1 MQEKVLLKNLGV
13 RHAER
18 IDVYMARGGY
28 QAVRKALLEFE
39 PQEIIEMVKKSGLRG
54 RGGAGFPTGLKWDF
68 MPKDPKVT
76 KYLCINFDE
85 GETGT
90 FKDRYLVEE
99 DPHQVLEGAIIAAYA
114 VGANKAYMYTRGE
127 FPLGMK
133 RWIKAVAEAYGR
145 GFLGQNILGTDFSLD
160 VFVHRGAGAYICGE
174 ETALMESLEGKRGE
188 PRLKPPFPTQVG
200 LFGQPTLINNVET
213 LACVPHI
220 VLRGPEWFASIGT
233 EESKGPK
240 LFCVSG
246 HVERPGLYELPMG
259 TTLREIIYEHAG
271 GVWEGRKLKAVIPG
285 GASTPMLTP
294 EHLDVPMAFETL
306 PKVGSMLGTGA
317 VIVMD
322 ETTCMV
328 NAVLH
333 LARFFAHES
342 CGKCAPCRVGT
353 STMLKILEGIEAGEG
368 RDGDIDLLLDI
379 CETMYGKTF
388 CPLGDAAI
396 SPITS
401 SIKYFRDEYEYHIK
415 EKRCMV

>member
-1 MQEKVLLKNLGV
+1 MLEKVLLKNMGV
-13 RHAER
+13 RHVER
-18 IDVYMARGGY
+18 IDIYMARGGY
-28 QAVRKALLEFE
+28 QAVRKALLEFK

-68 MPKDPKVT
+68 MPKDPNVT

-114 VGANKAYMYTRGE
+114 VGARKAYMYTRGE

-145 GFLGQNILGTDFSLD
+145 GFLGENILGTDFSLD
-160 VFVHRGAGAYICGE
+160 VYVHRGAGAYICGE

-188 PRLKPPFPTQVG
+188 PRVKPPFPTQVG

-233 EESKGPK
+233 EQSKGPK
-240 LFCVSG
+240 IFCVSG
-246 HVERPGLYELPMG
+246 HVKRPGNYELPMG
-259 TTLREIIYEHAG
+259 TPLREIIYGHAG
-271 GVWEGRKLKAVIPG
+271 GIRDGRKLKAVIPG

-294 EHLDVPMAFETL
+294 EQLDVPMAFETL

-322 ETTCMV
+322 ENTCIV

-342 CGKCAPCRVGT
+342 CGKCTLCRVGT
-353 STMLKILEGIEAGEG
+353 STMLRILERIEAGEG

-388 CPLGDAAI
+388 CPLGDAATN
-396 SPITS
+396 PVTS
-401 SIKYFRDEYEYHIK
+401 SIKYFREEYEYHIE

>member
-1 MQEKVLLKNLGV
+1 MLEKVLLKNMGV
-13 RHAER
+13 RHVER
-18 IDVYMARGGY
+18 IDIYMARGGY

-68 MPKDPKVT
+68 MPKDPNVT

-114 VGANKAYMYTRGE
+114 VGARKAYMYTRGE

-145 GFLGQNILGTDFSLD
+145 GFLGENILGTDFSLD
-160 VFVHRGAGAYICGE
+160 VYVHRGAGAYICGE

-188 PRLKPPFPTQVG
+188 PRVKPPFPTQVG

-233 EESKGPK
+233 EQSKGPK
-240 LFCVSG
+240 IFCVSG
-246 HVERPGLYELPMG
+246 HVKRPGNYELPMG
-259 TTLREIIYEHAG
+259 TPLREIIYGHAG
-271 GVWEGRKLKAVIPG
+271 GIRDGRKLKAVIPG

-294 EHLDVPMAFETL
+294 EQLDVPMAFETL

-322 ETTCMV
+322 ESTCIV

-342 CGKCAPCRVGT
+342 CGKCTLCRVGT
-353 STMLKILEGIEAGEG
+353 STMLRILERIEAGEG

-388 CPLGDAAI
+388 CPLGDAATN
-396 SPITS
+396 PVTS
-401 SIKYFRDEYEYHIK
+401 SIKYFREEYEYHIE

>member
-1 MQEKVLLKNLGV
+1 MLERVLLKNMGV
-13 RHAER
+13 RHVEH
-18 IDVYMARGGY
+18 IDIYMARGGY

-68 MPKDPKVT
+68 MPKDPNVT

-114 VGANKAYMYTRGE
+114 VGARKAYMYTRGE

-145 GFLGQNILGTDFSLD
+145 GFLGENILGTDFSLD
-160 VFVHRGAGAYICGE
+160 VYVHRGAGAYICGE

-188 PRLKPPFPTQVG
+188 PRVKPPFPTQVG

-233 EESKGPK
+233 EQSKGPK
-240 LFCVSG
+240 IFCVSG
-246 HVERPGLYELPMG
+246 HVKRPGNYELPMG

-294 EHLDVPMAFETL
+294 EQLDVPMAFETL

-322 ETTCMV
+322 ENTCIV

-342 CGKCAPCRVGT
+342 CGKCTLCRVGT
-353 STMLKILEGIEAGEG
+353 STMLRILERIEAGEG

-388 CPLGDAAI
+388 CPLGDAATN
-396 SPITS
+396 PVTS
-401 SIKYFRDEYEYHIK
+401 SIKYFREEYEYHIE